1 MKNIGHKNVGRR
13 HSQASTRA
21 EMLILSVCF
30 SGSDTLVGDYM
41 KSSRERPAFPEAAV
55 CRAFAALESCA
66 AWRSLAAVF

>member
-1 MKNIGHKNVGRR
+1 
-13 HSQASTRA
+13 
-21 EMLILSVCF
+21 MLILSVCF